1 MFPIPVQMQNLHI
14 GRIRLVVAGLLLAL
28 VLTAS
33 GQQRQESVFRTI
45 TPMGGDTV
53 QLMPAKARLQ
63 ILASMESKE
72 LEGVRQIRD
81 GEDEFLRGPDGSAFK
96 WYPKD
101 LKFRFSIGSSLV
113 AIEKNPI
120 HFETA
125 DAVNDFQAT
134 LRFQLK
140 IFTGLKSEVLT
151 PVETKMIGMPA
162 SVPYDQRIYSVR
174 FQLPNELPARERMR
188 LEVLDRYG
196 NLVTKFQVQL
206 L

>member
-1 MFPIPVQMQNLHI
+1 MPPLPVQMQNLHT
-14 GRIRLVVAGLLLAL
+14 GRLRPAAAGLLLVL

-33 GQQRQESVFRTI
+33 GQKRQESIFRTI

-81 GEDEFLRGPDGSAFK
+81 GADEFLRGPDGRAFM

-101 LKFRFSIGSSLV
+101 LKFRFTIGSSMV
-113 AIEKNPI
+113 SVEKNPI

-140 IFTGLKSEVLT
+140 IFTGLKSEVLA
-151 PVETKMIGMPA
+151 PVETKMIGVPA